1 MLKGEVV
8 RTTASL
14 IAIVSVAI
22 GAYIYLDSQK
32 KGIEKKIELLDDKIK
47 LVQKKIEGNEN
58 KVLFSSEI
66 TKNNNSILDL
76 KTSVED
82 LNSRFTAIE
91 NKQHIPI
98 VEAPKDK
105 RSSTFIDLSASDI
118 ALRSSDK
125 NLKEAALQKWGGNVQ
140 LLKRS
145 GNYCMGLSDDSATIV
160 EMDVENSPK
169 EWSLNLSYV
178 LKGSGFTGYGNGT
191 IIITDT
197 KGKLIKLNFF
207 PFAGKVLMEGVDSKK
222 VGRGSDLFVRYSG
235 SQLTFGIGGNQSGEH
250 PNFEFGGLSRIKAHT
265 GTTGDKRVKMW
276 IRRITGTKL

>member
-178 LKGSGFTGYGNGT
+178 LKGSGFSRINSA
-191 IIITDT
+191 DV
-197 KGKLIKLNFF
+197 
-207 PFAGKVLMEGVDSKK
+207 VLLFRCRRRANRQCPAHQRPHRDCL
-222 VGRGSDLFVRYSG
+222 VGHLRLALDGHQGLDLCIPAS
-235 SQLTFGIGGNQSGEH
+235 T
-250 PNFEFGGLSRIKAHT
+250 LSRIFDAPGQGWGRCKERH
-265 GTTGDKRVKMW
+265 
-276 IRRITGTKL
+276 